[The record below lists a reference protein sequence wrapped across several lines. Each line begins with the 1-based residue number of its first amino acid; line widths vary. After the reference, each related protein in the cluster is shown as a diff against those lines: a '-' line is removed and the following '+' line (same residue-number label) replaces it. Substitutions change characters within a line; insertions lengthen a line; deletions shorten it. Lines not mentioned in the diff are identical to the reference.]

1 MTTRSVNHESNI
13 VEGFQEM
20 WEEDRVIQNI
30 KLSIWTLN
38 TTTNEV
44 VLLRQV
50 FRFQK
55 IYHMT
60 DAVFVEHIETGF
72 WLGFSYVC
80 FHYVG

>member
-1 MTTRSVNHESNI
+1 
-13 VEGFQEM
+13 
-20 WEEDRVIQNI
+20 
-30 KLSIWTLN
+30 LN

-72 WLGFSYVC
+72 
-80 FHYVG
+80 